1 MPAFSRGASAPRSAA
16 ALIAAALVAAPA
28 TASIINFEPDSF
40 GNLPDGSAA
49 VDNMSILDQYEAAF
63 GIRFGLD
70 ADKDLTRDA
79 GDAPLL
85 DLVGEDDPGNGFLND
100 PDGQYDFPRPEHAAE
115 LGDYFLRTEGL
126 SGDLASLLIEYTA
139 GGTFEASGQIWDIDG
154 SNPSATE
161 QWLVTAYDA
170 SGNPVDSMLSPLGD
184 DNSAAV
190 PTESAPWTW
199 SFDVMPDGPAIEAIL
214 IEFVGSKTNNVGLAF
229 DNFAPRVVPT
239 PGSAALAAM
248 GLALVARKRRRD

>member
-1 MPAFSRGASAPRSAA
+1 MNRPRIAA
-16 ALIAAALVAAPA
+16 AAVSFALVAAA
-28 TASIINFEPDSF
+28 GASASIIDFEPDSF

-85 DLVGEDDPGNGFLND
+85 ELVGEDDPGNGFLND

-154 SNPSATE
+154 NNNQGTE
-161 QWLVTAYDA
+161 QWLVTAFDEN
-170 SGNPVDSMLSPLGD
+170 GDEVDSMLSPLGEQN
-184 DNSAAV
+184 NSSV

-199 SFDVMPDGPAIEAIL
+199 SFDVFPEGPAIEKIL
-214 IEFVGSKTNNVGLAF
+214 IEFVGTKTQGVGLAF
-229 DNFAPRVVPT
+229 DNFSPRVVPT
-239 PGSAALAAM
+239 PGSAALALLGFA
-248 GLALVARKRRRD
+248 AAATRRRSTR

>member
-49 VDNMSILDQYEAAF
+49 VDNGAILDQYEAAF
-63 GIRFGLD
+63 GVRFGLD
-70 ADKDLTRDA
+70 SDKDLVRDA
-79 GDAPLL
+79 GTAPVLERVGAADA
-85 DLVGEDDPGNGFLND
+85 VNGFRND
-100 PDGQYDFPRPEHAAE
+100 PLDAWDVAEPGLEAE
-115 LGDYFLRTEGL
+115 LGDWFLRTDGL
-126 SGDLASLLIEYTA
+126 AGDLASLLIEYTA